1 MSRAIKFLLWFSSW
15 FKVENDALVTHNM
28 LPLLVTFQ
36 MMVWRVNCLSNDLWD
51 LQKNL
56 GARRSTCIDIHI
68 LRVFFCAWNVHLST
82 FLFSADFFSCVAVSL
97 DFSFTIPEWHDK
109 LSMPTRRSCQFPT
122 TIINSVLAEHFV
134 QSVFS
139 HVPRLAAKSWC
150 CWARAKCSQ
159 SRRLVK

>member
-36 MMVWRVNCLSNDLWD
+36 MMVWRGNCLLNDLWD

-122 TIINSVLAEHFV
+122 TVINRVFWLSILFSLCSVMCLSWLLSPGVAEQELSAHKAEG
-134 QSVFS
+134 
-139 HVPRLAAKSWC
+139 L
-150 CWARAKCSQ
+150 
-159 SRRLVK
+159 